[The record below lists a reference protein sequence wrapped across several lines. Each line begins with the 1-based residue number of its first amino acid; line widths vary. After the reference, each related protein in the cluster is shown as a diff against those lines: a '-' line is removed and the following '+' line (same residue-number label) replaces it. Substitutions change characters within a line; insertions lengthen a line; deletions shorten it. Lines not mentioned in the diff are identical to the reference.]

1 MELCKHSLPGWCIP
15 VGSEL
20 EAKEIL
26 FGYVCSSC
34 RKGLKHAQLEG
45 RPYSFFADGV
55 SSLDCEEVKLHECSL
70 EDLLR
75 VGCGLEFGFT
85 EDEDEGA

>member
-1 MELCKHSLPGWCIP
+1 MELCKHSLPGWRKE

-26 FGYVCSSC
+26 FGYICDSC
-34 RKGLKHAQLEG
+34 RRDLKKAQLG
-45 RPYSFFADGV
+45 NRSYSFFDE
-55 SSLDCEEVKLHECSL
+55 SIRHPTCRPIQLHECSL

-75 VGCGLEFGFT
+75 VGCGLEFSFT
-85 EDEDEGA
+85 EEKE